1 MFQYVILVLLALFS
15 TLPWRTPRPSS
26 NHTRRHPFFHPAVGA
41 CGDTNTVLDFVVAVS
56 FDFFIPCEHYSYVG
70 PQTSGNPICDRRIQA
85 TAPGEKT
92 VTVTVKDKCAA
103 CTHFDLDMSPAA
115 FDQLADRSVGRI
127 HAVKW
132 HLL

>member
-15 TLPWRTPRPSS
+15 TLAYAAPVFQPHSGDAT
-26 NHTRRHPFFHPAVGA
+26 FFRPAVGA
-41 CGDTNTVLDFVVAVS
+41 CGDTNTVSDLVVAVS
-56 FDFFIPCEHYSYVG
+56 FEFFHSFG
-70 PQTSGNPICDRRIQA
+70 PQTNGNPICDRRIQA
-85 TAPGEKT
+85 TAPGGKT

-103 CTHFDLDMSPAA
+103 CAHFDLDMSPAA

>member
-1 MFQYVILVLLALFS
+1 MFQYVILVLLALFN
-15 TLPWRTPRPSS
+15 TLPVAYTTPVFQPHSGD
-26 NHTRRHPFFHPAVGA
+26 TTFFRPAVGA

-56 FDFFIPCEHYSYVG
+56 FDFFSFLWSANQRE
-70 PQTSGNPICDRRIQA
+70 PICDRRIQA